1 VDRKVEEG
9 IFLSEGTNIVSG
21 LESGRQASGED
32 DEVKTKLSKLN
43 IKQKTN
49 KNKKKQYVSE
59 IN

>member
-1 VDRKVEEG
+1 VEEG

-43 IKQKTN
+43 IKKKTI